1 MEPITQLL
9 TFKAMQHF
17 VDGHSWVWP
26 VCEMTHYVGM
36 SIIVGFIGLTDL
48 RILGLCKR
56 LPIGA
61 LKPYVP
67 VVFVV
72 FLLANVLT
80 GLVFVTG
87 NVVGGPATYTENLS
101 FQLKMA
107 VLVIIFINLMVFRFT
122 GLEAAVYGTPAN
134 GDAPAAAK
142 VIALVS
148 IVSWLLVIFFGR
160 MLMYNDTLLMF
171 LGI

>member
-1 MEPITQLL
+1 LEHITQLL
-9 TFKAMQHF
+9 TFEAMQQY
-17 VDGHSWVWP
+17 VSSHSWVWP
-26 VCEMTHYVGM
+26 VCEMAHYVGM
-36 SIIVGFIGLTDL
+36 SIIVGFIGFTDL

-72 FLLANVLT
+72 FLLANVFT

-87 NVVGGPATYTENLS
+87 NSVGGAATYTENLS

-107 VLVIIFINLMVFRFT
+107 MLVLIFINLMVFQIS
-122 GLEAAVYGTPAN
+122 GLEAKVYDTPAN

-148 IVSWLLVIFFGR
+148 IVCWLLVIFFGR
-160 MLMYNDTLLMF
+160 MLMYNDTLLLF